1 MDMDS
6 KGSSSGARER
16 RKKPRAAA
24 DATTGGDNDG
34 SLTGL
39 AAVQGAFHFLP
50 APADVLRAAAA
61 CRRWR
66 ELACADSVWR
76 ARFEREG
83 LVDKARLFEVA
94 LPLVPP
100 VQGGGAEGGGG
111 GNGTTT
117 ASERD
122 ELAGVGL
129 AFYAQVFA
137 LKVRGTTR
145 PARPGAPP
153 VPTRLTTAPRSHP
166 LLPRTVLCNAQ
177 KPDLSEAR
185 QGGCEWDTWA
195 AEALASEDGAFW
207 RPYWAEDYSDDP
219 EGLDE
224 RVLDRMA
231 AFCQTCMQ
239 SHVPSRGYVA
249 WFPSSDRDN
258 SSACLECM
266 HEIPPAER
274 PDVDYT
280 D

>member
-1 MDMDS
+1 MEALLS
-6 KGSSSGARER
+6 AAIPTRPPRGA
-16 RKKPRAAA
+16 
-24 DATTGGDNDG
+24 DTGGSGNNSSDG
-34 SLTGL
+34 GGALTGL
-39 AAVQGAFHFLP
+39 AAVQGVFHFLP
-50 APADVLRAAAA
+50 APADVLRAATA

-83 LVDKARLFEVA
+83 LLEKAGVFEVA
-94 LPLVPP
+94 LPAV
-100 VQGGGAEGGGG
+100 EGGGG
-111 GNGTTT
+111 GGSSSSSS
-117 ASERD
+117 AADAAEHD

-195 AEALASEDGAFW
+195 AEALASEDGTFW

>member
-1 MDMDS
+1 MS
-6 KGSSSGARER
+6 EAQGTKS
-16 RKKPRAAA
+16 AAEP
-24 DATTGGDNDG
+24 DPSNNGIGISDGGEGGGGGLYGLTT
-34 SLTGL
+34 
-39 AAVQGAFHFLP
+39 VQKAFHFLP
-50 APADVLRAAAA
+50 DPADVLRAATA

-83 LVDKARLFEVA
+83 LVEKARLFEVA
-94 LPLVPP
+94 LPAV
-100 VQGGGAEGGGG
+100 EGGGG
-111 GNGTTT
+111 GGSSSSSS
-117 ASERD
+117 AADAAEHD